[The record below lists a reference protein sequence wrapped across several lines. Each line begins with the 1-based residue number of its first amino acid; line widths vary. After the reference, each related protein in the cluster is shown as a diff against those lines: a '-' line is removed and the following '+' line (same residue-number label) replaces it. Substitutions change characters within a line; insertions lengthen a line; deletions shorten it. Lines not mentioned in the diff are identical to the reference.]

1 MGVDTPVEGTPFL
14 ALRVEFPLEAV
25 IGNSPKF
32 ALITGVYWIAVGIPY
47 CRTHLFRI

>member
-1 MGVDTPVEGTPFL
+1 MGVATLVEGTPFL

-32 ALITGVYWIAVGIPY
+32 ALFTGVYWIAAGIPC
-47 CRTHLFRI
+47 CRTHRARS